1 MSKNVVIVSYARTP
15 LGSFKGVLSTVSAPN
30 LGATAI
36 KGALEKCNL
45 DGSHVDEVIMGC
57 VLPAGLGQAPARQAA
72 IYAGI
77 PNDVET
83 LTINKM
89 CGSGLKAIMQGQQS
103 ILAGDADVVVAGGM
117 ENMSQSPHYLRGSRD
132 GIRLG
137 HGKLIDGMIH
147 DGLWDVYN
155 DQHMGNCAEICAKEY

>member
-1 MSKNVVIVSYARTP
+1 MSKNVVIISYARTP
-15 LGSFKGVLSTVSAPN
+15 LGSFKGALSTVSAPQ

-45 DGSHVDEVIMGC
+45 DGNQVDEVIMGC

-77 PNDVET
+77 PNTVET

-89 CGSGLKAIMQGQQS
+89 CGSG
-103 ILAGDADVVVAGGM
+103 
-117 ENMSQSPHYLRGSRD
+117 
-132 GIRLG
+132 
-137 HGKLIDGMIH
+137 
-147 DGLWDVYN
+147 
-155 DQHMGNCAEICAKEY
+155 

>member
-15 LGSFKGVLSTVSAPN
+15 LGSFKGALSTVSAPN

-36 KGALEKCNL
+36 KGALDKCNL

-83 LTINKM
+83 LTINN
-89 CGSGLKAIMQGQQS
+89 S
-103 ILAGDADVVVAGGM
+103 
-117 ENMSQSPHYLRGSRD
+117 
-132 GIRLG
+132 
-137 HGKLIDGMIH
+137 
-147 DGLWDVYN
+147 
-155 DQHMGNCAEICAKEY
+155 